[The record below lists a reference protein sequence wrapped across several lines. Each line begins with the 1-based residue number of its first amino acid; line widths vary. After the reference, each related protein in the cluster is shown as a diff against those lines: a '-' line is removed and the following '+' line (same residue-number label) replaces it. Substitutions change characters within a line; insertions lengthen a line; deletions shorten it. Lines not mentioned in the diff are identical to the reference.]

1 MFSYDYSLSFLALYI
16 LLCPFLCFNLSNCL
30 DYARA
35 KQIQLCSQDMCLPD
49 AISLYGRL
57 LLLALDMELDN
68 VADDVPHLVALA
80 VEVGRLGHTVCKPS
94 VIVSLL

>member
-1 MFSYDYSLSFLALYI
+1 
-16 LLCPFLCFNLSNCL
+16 
-30 DYARA
+30 
-35 KQIQLCSQDMCLPD
+35 MCLPD